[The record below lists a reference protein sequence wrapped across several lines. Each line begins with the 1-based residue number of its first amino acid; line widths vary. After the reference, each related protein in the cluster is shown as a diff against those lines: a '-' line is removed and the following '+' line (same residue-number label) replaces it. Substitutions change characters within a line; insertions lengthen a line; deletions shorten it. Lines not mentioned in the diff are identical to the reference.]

1 MVARFQAPV
10 SLLFRYKSR
19 ESLTGL
25 VGDATLDLMESIGR
39 LESSRE
45 AILDILRRR
54 EGASV
59 DDLAQELGLAGAT
72 VRRHLDV
79 LMRDG
84 YVSASQ
90 VRGGM
95 GRPRYAFAITEAGAE
110 LFPHHYVRLTR
121 RLIEEIVSLGP
132 DDTTGRQ
139 GAELADLI
147 FEKMADRLAREYAP
161 RISGRTIEERV
172 RSTAKLLAEEGLDF
186 EILSDADGLR
196 LFGRGC
202 PCQRVGGLAQLP
214 IEGAPHHGACEHD
227 RRLLEQ
233 VVGAPVTA
241 LTTEELPHDFVC
253 GYRVEV

>member
-1 MVARFQAPV
+1 MA
-10 SLLFRYKSR
+10 SLN
-19 ESLTGL
+19 
-25 VGDATLDLMESIGR
+25 R
-39 LESSRE
+39 LENSRE

-54 EGASV
+54 DGASV
-59 DDLAQELGLAGAT
+59 EELSHELGLAGAT

-95 GRPRYAFAITEAGAE
+95 GRPHYAFSITEAGTE

-132 DDTTGRQ
+132 EETVGRQ

-161 RISGRTIEERV
+161 RVVGRTVEERV
-172 RSTAKLLAEEGLDF
+172 RATARLLADEGLDF
-186 EILSDADGLR
+186 EIVADADGLR
-196 LFGRGC
+196 LLGRGC
-202 PCQRVGGLAQLP
+202 PCQRIGGIATLP
-214 IEGAPHHGACEHD
+214 FQGVPRGACEHD
-227 RRLLEQ
+227 RRLLQQ

-241 LTTEELPHDFVC
+241 LLPDELPHDFLC

>member
-1 MVARFQAPV
+1 M
-10 SLLFRYKSR
+10 
-19 ESLTGL
+19 
-25 VGDATLDLMESIGR
+25 ATVGR

-59 DDLAQELGLAGAT
+59 DELSQELGLAGAT

-95 GRPRYAFAITEAGAE
+95 GRPRYSFSITEAGAD

-121 RLIEEIVSLGP
+121 RLIDEIVSLGSAE
-132 DDTTGRQ
+132 TTGRQ
-139 GAELADLI
+139 GIELANLI
-147 FEKMADRLAREYAP
+147 FSKMAERLAREYAP
-161 RISGRTIEERV
+161 RVQGRTLEERLRV
-172 RSTAKLLAEEGLDF
+172 AARLLAEEGLDF
-186 EILSDADGLR
+186 EVASTPDGLC

-202 PCQRVGGLAQLP
+202 PCQRLGGLTTSFDAGQ
-214 IEGAPHHGACEHD
+214 HGACEHD

-233 VVGAPVTA
+233 LLDARVTPLA
-241 LTTEELPHDFVC
+241 EAELPHDFVC
-253 GYRVEV
+253 GYRIESAA

>member
-1 MVARFQAPV
+1 MA
-10 SLLFRYKSR
+10 
-19 ESLTGL
+19 
-25 VGDATLDLMESIGR
+25 SIGR

-59 DDLAQELGLAGAT
+59 DELSHELGLAGAT

-95 GRPRYAFAITEAGAE
+95 GRPRYAFSITEAGAE

-121 RLIEEIVSLGP
+121 RLIDEIVSLDP
-132 DDTTGRQ
+132 EETTGRQ

-172 RSTAKLLAEEGLDF
+172 RSTAKLLADEGLDF
-186 EILSDADGLR
+186 EIVSDADGLR

-202 PCQRVGGLAQLP
+202 PCQRIGGLAMLAD
-214 IEGAPHHGACEHD
+214 EGAPHSACDHD

-241 LTTEELPHDFVC
+241 LTAEELPHDFVC